1 MLIWQEENDRP
12 CIISSAFSWGW
23 AVFHI
28 YYAHSLLFLNFYFFN
43 LLYGHATSHARC
55 EFTNQGLKLRPLQW
69 KNKVLTTGPP
79 RKSPA
84 HSLKECLSSTKQI
97 PGTEYIKMNKTLS
110 QSWRSSL
117 FSQFCLFTVFKIFY
131 WRIIALQNFAV
142 FCQASTWISHRYT
155 YVPSLLKL
163 PPNPTPLGWYRIPL
177 WVSWVIQQVPIGYLF
192 YIR

>member
-12 CIISSAFSWGW
+12 CIISSALSWGW

-55 EFTNQGLKLRPLQW
+55 EFTNQGLKLCPLQW
-69 KNKVLTTGPP
+69 KSKVLTTGPP

-97 PGTEYIKMNKTLS
+97 PGTEYIKMDKTLS

-117 FSQFCLFTVFKIFY
+117 FSQFCLFTVLKIFY
-131 WRIIALQNFAV
+131 WRDNCFTE
-142 FCQASTWISHRYT
+142 FCCFLS
-155 YVPSLLKL
+155 SLNMKSAIGIRMSPPFWNSL
-163 PPNPTPLGWYRIPL
+163 PIPPL
-177 WVSWVIQQVPIGYLF
+177 
-192 YIR
+192 

>member
-12 CIISSAFSWGW
+12 CIISSALSWGW

-55 EFTNQGLKLRPLQW
+55 EFTNQGLKLCPLQC

-97 PGTEYIKMNKTLS
+97 PGTEYIKMDKTLS

-117 FSQFCLFTVFKIFY
+117 FSQFSCLFTVLKIFY
-131 WRIIALQNFAV
+131 WRDNCFTE
-142 FCQASTWISHRYT
+142 FCCFLS
-155 YVPSLLKL
+155 SLNMKSAIGIRMSPPFWNSL
-163 PPNPTPLGWYRIPL
+163 PIPPL
-177 WVSWVIQQVPIGYLF
+177 
-192 YIR
+192 